1 MHSACTTHISNKPQ
15 IALARA
21 CHCFSTE
28 SSQIGLANS
37 MYPCHSA
44 VFNGCGTAGQAL
56 SIRHQALDAQTI
68 WDKVCYRNN
77 VYIPWQRHVFHSCV
91 EVCIQQRR
99 GKFCKS
105 MQMIPSSRPYCNF
118 FYWNKTDCWFLYA
131 YVLVYAS
138 MYWYITVITLC
149 NSIKQVCSSMQQY
162 VLVHTINDI
171 HCSSMYLYILVHTC
185 TY

>member
-1 MHSACTTHISNKPQ
+1 MVPKIRNHVPLPTVAVHSARTTHISNKPQ
-15 IALARA
+15 IALTRA

-56 SIRHQALDAQTI
+56 SIRHQALGAQTI
-68 WDKVCYRNN
+68 WDKACYRNN
-77 VYIPWQRHVFHSCV
+77 VYIPWQRLVFHSCV

-118 FYWNKTDCWFLYA
+118 FLLEQNRLLAF
-131 YVLVYAS
+131 VR
-138 MYWYITVITLC
+138 
-149 NSIKQVCSSMQQY
+149 VCTGICKY
-162 VLVHTINDI
+162 VLVHYSDYT
-171 HCSSMYLYILVHTC
+171 T
-185 TY
+185 